1 MNIELIFQSVFCGH
15 EYTVKNLD
23 FSLSIEPQNKNILS
37 KMKEIKAKRKIK
49 LPSVPSTIGNISF

>member
-1 MNIELIFQSVFCGH
+1 MFCGH

-23 FSLSIEPQNKNILS
+23 FSLRIEPQNKNILS